1 MCTLSTFLSRES
13 AVFSTHRRDA
23 KPPQRRFRRRAT
35 PNRPGLLAHGGG
47 WARGAAARCV
57 ACARGPDG
65 SHWDLD
71 PLDPSAGS
79 GHRAPRMWRLT
90 SVRLVRDT
98 SVDHSRARAAQACLC
113 SQMAVQLISLV
124 NCPTTMTRNPR
135 PCRRKIHAM
144 PESHACLVLLCL
156 GWSTT
161 LCGDGSRWKRLCMNW
176 PWTATTVLL
185 SAAPDMSPSR
195 ASRTAWNAVTA
206 TALAVRGN
214 AGYSFT
220 LTSNTQPHSTTASMQ
235 MHLP

>member
-1 MCTLSTFLSRES
+1 MSLVPVS
-13 AVFSTHRRDA
+13 
-23 KPPQRRFRRRAT
+23 PQGQPADVRKARI
-35 PNRPGLLAHGGG
+35 RPGLLAHGGG
-47 WARGAAARCV
+47 WAHC
-57 ACARGPDG
+57 
-65 SHWDLD
+65 SW
-71 PLDPSAGS
+71 
-79 GHRAPRMWRLT
+79 LT
-90 SVRLVRDT
+90 WLA
-98 SVDHSRARAAQACLC
+98 RARAAQACLC

-124 NCPTTMTRNPR
+124 NCPTTLTRNPR
-135 PCRRKIHAM
+135 PCRRTIHAI
-144 PESHACLVLLCL
+144 PESQGCLVLLCL

-161 LCGDGSRWKRLCMNW
+161 LCGDGSRWKRLCMNL
-176 PWTATTVLL
+176 PCTATTVLL